1 MGNDFNN
8 LNCGLDRV
16 LEPLGTV
23 PVTAW
28 KLDAGEKINS
38 NEARIKLKYFQLERD
53 NYQQLANSCNY
64 DDEKIKAK
72 IIDIVEKRGKLH
84 NPFTN
89 SAGVIFGHVA
99 EMGEEYERN
108 TGLKVGD
115 EFLSITTSCGIP
127 MHVDRVIEINHDY
140 AQVELEGY
148 AIVFLATARYTGD
161 MKHIRYTMVS
171 VDEEGTLHNVYKL
184 AKKGMNIMVIGKDLV
199 SAAYYLSSVRKAVGG
214 NCHLDLVFDY
224 ECIEN
229 YNYEDV
235 KKVMGIWADSVS
247 ILNLGEP
254 MNAINSLDENVG
266 KKKDLIVNCEDIKG
280 AEVFTVMMVKN
291 EGMVL
296 FASIT
301 NGYEIATLIA
311 ESMGKNIH
319 SRILNQELENSNAFT
334 EELVLSNVEQ
344 LDEINKIYE
353 EAEKDRGFS
362 VRRKRNM
369 MQNRV
374 AKIDDFVYMSPVTE
388 ELVGEVLNV
397 AKYDCNVIIEGE
409 TGTGKEKIMEIIHK
423 NSSRNGNSCI
433 KVNCAT
439 IQENLAESEFFG
451 YDAGAFTGAN
461 REGKKGYFELANGG
475 VLFLDEIGQL
485 SLNMQSKLLRVLQEN
500 AFYRVG
506 GTKQINVNVR
516 VICANNIPLMELVS
530 GGKFREDLYYRL
542 NISLI
547 TVPPLREREED
558 VVCLSRAFLD
568 KYCRKYG
575 IEKSFEDG
583 AIKALQSYSWPGNVR
598 ELENMMHRLVINSKE
613 ATVFVS
619 DVEKLI
625 HGKVYDD
632 VIDNLRKTIS
642 EGNKIEFEELIKNQ
656 EVRLIEY
663 ALKKEGTTRKA
674 ADFLGITQA
683 KLMRKKQK
691 YEIN

>member
-1 MGNDFNN
+1 MNN
-8 LNCGLDRV
+8 TSYGIDRV
-16 LEPLGTV
+16 IEPKGTV

-28 KLDAGEKINS
+28 KLDASREIKT

-64 DDEKIKAK
+64 DDEKMKAK
-72 IIDIVEKRGKLH
+72 IIDIVDKRGKLH

-89 SAGVIFGHVA
+89 SAGVIYGEIE
-99 EMGEEYERN
+99 EMGEEFKANSELN
-108 TGLKVGD
+108 LGD
-115 EFLSITTSCGIP
+115 KYLSLTTSLGLP
-127 MHVDRVIEINHDY
+127 MHIDKVVEIKHDY

-148 AIVFLATARYTGD
+148 AIVFLSTAHYIGD
-161 MKHIRYTMVS
+161 MTHIRYTMVS

-184 AKKGMNIMVIGKDLV
+184 AKKNMNIMVIGKDLI
-199 SAAYYLSSVRKAVGG
+199 SAAYYLSSIRKSVGDS
-214 NCHLDLVFDY
+214 CHLDLVFDY

-229 YNYEDV
+229 YNYEQV
-235 KKVMGIWADSVS
+235 KKVMSIWADSVS
-247 ILNLGEP
+247 ITNLGEP
-254 MNAINSLDENVG
+254 INAINSLDKRVS

-280 AEVFTVMMVKN
+280 SEVFTVMMVKN

-319 SRILNQELENSNAFT
+319 SRILNQELENYNTFT
-334 EELVLSNVEQ
+334 EELVMSNVKY

-353 EAEKDRGFS
+353 DAETNRKYSDR
-362 VRRKRNM
+362 RINNM
-369 MQNRV
+369 LQNRV
-374 AKIDDFVYMSPVTE
+374 AKLDDFVYMSPVTDDLINE
-388 ELVGEVLNV
+388 TLNV

-423 NSSRNGNSCI
+423 NSSRNGNPCI

-516 VICANNIPLMELVS
+516 VICANNIPLNDLVS
-530 GGKFREDLYYRL
+530 QGKFREDLYYRL

-547 TVPPLREREED
+547 TVPPLRNREED
-558 VVCLSRAFLD
+558 VLCLSRTFLEN
-568 KYCRKYG
+568 YTRKYG
-575 IEKSFEDG
+575 LEKDFENG
-583 AIKALQSYSWPGNVR
+583 SLKALQNYNWPGNVR
-598 ELENMMHRLVINSKE
+598 ELENMIHRLVINSKDE
-613 ATVFVS
+613 IIKVS

-632 VIDNLRKTIS
+632 VLDSLRKTMS
-642 EGNKIEFEELIKNQ
+642 EGNKIDFEDLIKNQ

-674 ADFLGITQA
+674 AEFLGITQA

-691 YEIN
+691 YEI